1 MKEFL
6 VANTSAVPGWHV
18 YRRLENQLGV
28 PETHIAVEYDPL
40 KVPVRIPKSTV
51 KVQSGSV
58 IKAERAERMLNA
70 IDRQHGEAM
79 AAAVQLRR
87 TATALLV
94 GQYE

>member
-28 PETHIAVEYDPL
+28 PETHI
-40 KVPVRIPKSTV
+40 TV

-79 AAAVQLRR
+79 AAADQLRR

-94 GQYE
+94 EQYE